1 MAQMFEVDVDAKA
14 LIAMLDRVGPSV
26 DFHARDV
33 GRETAVNIVAEARGR
48 VARATGETGE
58 GIHYEK
64 TRDDS
69 GYVVLGYESG
79 RQEDPVDRYL
89 EYGTKYMLE
98 RPFFFSSAVIEA
110 ASHQRRL
117 ATRVQDVLRDLGR

>member
-1 MAQMFEVDVDAKA
+1 MPQMFDADVDATV
-14 LIAMLDRVGPSV
+14 LLAMLDRVGPSV

-33 GRETAVNIVAEARGR
+33 GRETAVNIVAEAKGR
-48 VARATGETGE
+48 IARATGETGE
-58 GIHYEK
+58 GVHYEQ
-64 TRDDS
+64 TRDES
-69 GYVVLGYESG
+69 GYVVLGYEAG

-89 EYGTKYMLE
+89 EHGTQYMLR
-98 RPFFFSSAVIEA
+98 RPFFFASAEIES